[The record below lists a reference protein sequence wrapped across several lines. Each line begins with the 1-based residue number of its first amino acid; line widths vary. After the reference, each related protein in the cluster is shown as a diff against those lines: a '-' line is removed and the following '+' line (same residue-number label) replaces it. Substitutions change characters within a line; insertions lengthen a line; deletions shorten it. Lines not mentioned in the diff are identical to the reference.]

1 MDRSDTHSEDGATA
15 PWRRLADSLPEAER
29 SGPTRALL
37 EALVSRAFRHAG
49 SAAGRR
55 ELVPSSVQ
63 AGPPDVV
70 FAHLTREAGR
80 EILRRRYSLADTGL
94 ADPAA
99 VVTVSTGET
108 AFPSEVPLTE
118 VGPRLYAGP
127 LVAAD
132 WCARLAAEVSLCRR
146 WMDAEGLP
154 PLAPNSMNRYGLMLE
169 DLGLQAALDGL
180 VCDVVRPFAATLY
193 PDLGGATL
201 QEHHG
206 FVVEYERGGDIDLGF
221 HVDDA
226 DVTLNVCLGE
236 TFSGGDLRL
245 RGLRCEQHLQD
256 GWRPEEDV
264 SIAHVPGQAL
274 LHAGKHRH
282 EALAIASG
290 RRVNLIVWCRSPAF
304 REAEA
309 QRVRCP
315 AWCDHA

>member
-1 MDRSDTHSEDGATA
+1 MDPAHTRPEDGAAA
-15 PWRRLADSLPEAER
+15 PWRRLADGLSEAER
-29 SGPTRALL
+29 AGPTRALL

-49 SAAGRR
+49 APVGRR
-55 ELVPSSVQ
+55 DLVPPSIQ

-80 EILRRRYSLADTGL
+80 EVLRRRYTLADVGL

-99 VVTVSTGET
+99 VASVSAAEAAVPGE
-108 AFPSEVPLTE
+108 APLTE

-127 LVAAD
+127 LVDPD
-132 WCARLAAEVSLCRR
+132 WCARLLAEVSRCRQ

-169 DLGLQAALDGL
+169 DLGLGVALDSL
-180 VCDVVRPFAATLY
+180 VRDVVRPFAASLY

-206 FVVEYERGGDIDLGF
+206 FVVEYERGGDVDLGF

-226 DVTLNVCLGE
+226 DITLNVCLGE
-236 TFSGGDLRL
+236 TFRGGDLRL

-264 SIAHVPGQAL
+264 SYAHVPGQAL

-315 AWCDHA
+315 AWCGHA